1 MVRHP
6 FAVAWLAFLLAWAA
20 HQWLARGHQ
29 KTALVLGAL
38 AVVVG
43 GLGFVAPA
51 TIRWIYV
58 GAMMVAFPVG
68 WVVSQIMLALMFYV
82 VITPMA
88 LFFRVRGRDLLHR
101 APSRGRESFWT
112 AKSLPQDLRRYFRQ
126 Y

>member
-1 MVRHP
+1 
-6 FAVAWLAFLLAWAA
+6 
-20 HQWLARGHQ
+20 
-29 KTALVLGAL
+29 
-38 AVVVG
+38 
-43 GLGFVAPA
+43 
-51 TIRWIYV
+51 
-58 GAMMVAFPVG
+58 MVAFPVG

-112 AKSLPQDLRRYFRQ
+112 AKSLPKDLRRYFRQ